1 MLEFAAF
8 LLIYTLAIISPG
20 PNFFLVIGTALG
32 RGRRAGLFTA
42 LGVATGSGLFALA
55 GLLGLIFLLSTLPHF
70 AAGIRLLGGGFL
82 VWIGAGLVRSWLKP
96 AANAAALEIPPPAL
110 ADGKAYRVGLL
121 TNLTNPKAWAFYLSL
136 FTLVLRPGTP
146 LLTKVLLNAAMF
158 MISLLWY
165 GSLALLISDPRLRPR
180 LARVQPLVQGVC
192 GLLLIGL
199 GGRLMLVGA

>member
-1 MLEFAAF
+1 MADMLDLAAF

-20 PNFFLVIGTALG
+20 PNFLLVLGTALG

-55 GLLGLIFLLSTLPHF
+55 GLLGLILLLSSLPHF
-70 AAGIRLLGGGFL
+70 ADGIRLLGGGFL
-82 VWIGAGLVRSWLKP
+82 VWTGAGLVRSWLKP
-96 AANAAALEIPPPAL
+96 AAAAELEIPPPAL
-110 ADGKAYRVGLL
+110 ADGQAYRIGLL

-146 LLTKVLLNAAMF
+146 LLTKVILNGAMF
-158 MISLLWY
+158 AISLFWY
-165 GSLALLISDPRLRPR
+165 GSMALLISDPRLRPR

-192 GLLLIGL
+192 GLLLIVL
-199 GGRLMLVGA
+199 GGRLMLA